1 MRGKSK
7 YMNTEW
13 ITSMVAILLF
23 ILFLAACASS
33 DVDPPA
39 PIYPVPTD
47 RQLAWHELEQYA
59 FVHFTT
65 NTFTDKEWGYGDE
78 DPAIF
83 NPTNFDAEQ
92 WCSVF
97 KDAGLK
103 AVILTGKHHDG
114 YCLWPSKYTEHSVKK
129 SPWKDG
135 RGDVV
140 QELRDACEKFGLK
153 FGIYLSPWDRNH
165 ADYGREEYVQYYRDQ
180 LKEIFSSYGPVF
192 EMWFDG
198 ANGGTGYYG
207 GADEKRNIDKRT
219 YYDWPSTLEMVRSM
233 EPEVIFFSDAG
244 PDIRWCGNERG
255 FVNETNW
262 NLINTDTL
270 YAGKGGITELLNTGS
285 EEGDKWIPAE
295 VDVSI
300 RPGWFYHAK
309 EDEKVK
315 TPEALFDIYLSSVG
329 RGSNLLLNIPPDR
342 RGLIHENDV
351 QALKGWKRLLDE
363 AFKQN
368 LALGKK
374 ASADNVRGGMNRFNA
389 RNVTDGDKETYWATD
404 DKTTSA
410 AITIDLLEE
419 TEIKYIFVQEFIK
432 LGQRIRT
439 FDVEIEKEGAWE
451 KVASSTTIGYKKIL
465 RLNPV
470 STSKVRIKITSAK
483 ACPCISNIEV
493 Y

>member
-1 MRGKSK
+1 MAQL
-7 YMNTEW
+7 Y
-13 ITSMVAILLF
+13 IILL
-23 ILFLAACASS
+23 LMGCTSTV
-33 DVDPPA
+33 VDPPVL
-39 PIYPVPTD
+39 IHPVPTE
-47 RQLAWHELEQYA
+47 RQLAWHEMEQYA

-83 NPTNFDAEQ
+83 NPTNFDPEQ
-92 WCSVF
+92 WCRVF
-97 KDAGLK
+97 KEVGLK
-103 AVILTGKHHDG
+103 AVILTCKHHDG

-129 SPWKDG
+129 SPWKEG
-135 RGDVV
+135 NGDVV
-140 QELRDACEKFGLK
+140 QELRDACEKYSLK

-165 ADYGREEYVQYYRDQ
+165 ADYGSEEYVQYYRDQ
-180 LKEIFSSYGPVF
+180 LKEIFTSYGPVF

-219 YYDWPSTLEMVRSM
+219 YYDWPTTLEMVRSM

-262 NLINTDTL
+262 NTISTDTL
-270 YAGKGGITELLNTGS
+270 YAGKGGITEILNTGS
-285 EEGDKWIPAE
+285 EDGDKWIPAE

-300 RPGWFYHAK
+300 RPGWFYHAV

-342 RGLIHENDV
+342 RGLLHENDV
-351 QALKGWKRLLDE
+351 EALTGWKKLLDK
-363 AFKQN
+363 AFKHN
-368 LALGKK
+368 LAFGKK
-374 ASADNVRGGMNRFNA
+374 ATADNVRGKA
-389 RNVTDGDKETYWATD
+389 RKYAAANITDGDTETYWATD
-404 DKTTSA
+404 DEVTTASV
-410 AITIDLLEE
+410 TLDLGEKN
-419 TEIKYIFVQEFIK
+419 EIKYIFVQEYIK
-432 LGQRIRT
+432 SGQRVRT
-439 FDVEIEKEGAWE
+439 FDVEVEKDGEWE

-465 RLNPV
+465 RLSPV
-470 STSKVRIKITSAK
+470 LTSKVRIKITGSR

>member
-1 MRGKSK
+1 MKTKRIIGL
-7 YMNTEW
+7 MAQLF
-13 ITSMVAILLF
+13 VILL
-23 ILFLAACASS
+23 LMGCTSTV
-33 DVDPPA
+33 VDPPA
-39 PIYPVPTD
+39 PLYPVPTE

-83 NPTNFDAEQ
+83 NPTNFDPEQ
-92 WCSVF
+92 WCRVF
-97 KDAGLK
+97 KDVGLK
-103 AVILTGKHHDG
+103 AVILTCKHHDG
-114 YCLWPSKYTEHSVKK
+114 FCLWPSSYTEHSVKK
-129 SPWKDG
+129 SPWKEG
-135 RGDVV
+135 NGDVV
-140 QELRDACEKFGLK
+140 QELRDACEKLGLK

-165 ADYGREEYVQYYRDQ
+165 AGYGREDYVQYYRDQ
-180 LKEIFSSYGPVF
+180 LKEIFTRYGPVF

-207 GADEKRNIDKRT
+207 GADEKRNINKRT
-219 YYDWPSTLEMVRSM
+219 YYDWPGTLEMVRAM

-262 NLINTDTL
+262 NIISTDTL
-270 YAGKGGITELLNTGS
+270 YAGKGGITEILNTGS
-285 EEGDKWIPAE
+285 EDGDKWIPAE

-300 RPGWFYHAK
+300 RPGWFYHAD

-342 RGLIHENDV
+342 RGLLHENDV
-351 QALKGWKRLLDE
+351 KALTGWKKLLDE
-363 AFKQN
+363 AFKLN
-368 LALGKK
+368 LALRKK
-374 ASADNVRGGMNRFNA
+374 ATADNVRGGNNKYA
-389 RNVTDGDKETYWATD
+389 AQNITDGDPETYWATD
-404 DKTTSA
+404 DEVTA
-410 AITIDLLEE
+410 ASVTVALNEKK
-419 TEIKYIFVQEFIK
+419 EIKYIFVQEYIK
-432 LGQRIRT
+432 LGQRVRT
-439 FDVEIEKEGAWE
+439 FDVEVEKDGEWE

-465 RLNPV
+465 RLSPV
-470 STSKVRIKITSAK
+470 LTSKVRIKITGAR